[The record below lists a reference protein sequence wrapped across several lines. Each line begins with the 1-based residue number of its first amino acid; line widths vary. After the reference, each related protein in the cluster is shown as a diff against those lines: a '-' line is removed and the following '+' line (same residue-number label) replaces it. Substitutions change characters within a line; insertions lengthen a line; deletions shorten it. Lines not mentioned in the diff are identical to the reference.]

1 MNDQSL
7 LEWLEKAALG
17 DESAFQQV
25 YEATHQD
32 VYRTVAFLVSN
43 KQDIED
49 IVNEVYMHMW
59 RSYHKYDPS
68 RPFRYW
74 LHGITVR
81 KVQDWK
87 RKSWRRIRLFERNRQ
102 MTCEPFAWTDQA
114 VLRSELQLELFG
126 IVRQLSYKLRV
137 VVILRYFH
145 DYALE
150 EIADLLQIPVG
161 TVKSRHHLAL
171 RELRA
176 RFEMTG
182 GDVYVHG

>member
-1 MNDQSL
+1 MNDKELLLL
-7 LEWLEKAALG
+7 LEKVMLG
-17 DESAFQQV
+17 DESAFQLV
-25 YEATHQD
+25 YQATHQD
-32 VYRTVAFLVSN
+32 VYRTVAFLVYN

-49 IVNEVYMHMW
+49 IVNEVYMRMW
-59 RSYHKYDPS
+59 RSFHTYDPN

-81 KVQDWK
+81 QVQDWK
-87 RKSWRRIRLFERNRQ
+87 RKAWRRIRLFERNRQ
-102 MTCEPFAWTDQA
+102 MACEQFEWTDKAILQ
-114 VLRSELQLELFG
+114 SEMQHELFS

-150 EIADLLQIPVG
+150 EIADMLQIPVG

-171 RELRA
+171 KELRK

-182 GDVYVHG
+182 GDAYVH